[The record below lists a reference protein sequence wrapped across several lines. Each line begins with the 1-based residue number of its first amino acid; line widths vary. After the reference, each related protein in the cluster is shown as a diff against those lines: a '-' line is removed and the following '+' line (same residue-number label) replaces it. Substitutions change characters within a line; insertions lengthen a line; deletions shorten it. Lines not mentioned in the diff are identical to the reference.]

1 MKWMLTGK
9 RHLRKQISLTTHF
22 SVVIW
27 YLQLSAL
34 LQSMQK
40 RTPHISLL
48 LLHLRWRHQKV
59 PTHTKEICGMVNTK
73 SDLLSHFVTNM
84 VDLIYSRSNSSM
96 FSTPIFCYS
105 FPLCCR
111 LSVVRSSETTCTEV
125 PKTMHVLNH
134 KTKVS
139 ENFWASC
146 LFFSLIPR
154 TESSRLFLCL
164 IPANQV
170 PVKASTTS

>member
-111 LSVVRSSETTCTEV
+111 LSVIRSSETTCTEV

-134 KTKVS
+134 KSLWKLLS
-139 ENFWASC
+139 Q
-146 LFFSLIPR
+146 LLIFFSYPEDRIF
-154 TESSRLFLCL
+154 TS
-164 IPANQV
+164 V
-170 PVKASTTS
+170 PVPHSCKSGAS